1 MDLTKGEFSI
11 PPGKID
17 HLFNLIS
24 LLLDDVSP
32 TARDVSRITGTLIS
46 MELALGPVVRL
57 RTRALYAVL
66 NSVHSLSCKVALTR
80 EAVEELN
87 FWRDNFFRL
96 CGKPIWRPSPK
107 IELLSYSD
115 AGNVGW
121 AGNIVQF
128 GTHIV
133 RGNWLGS
140 EALCSSSFREVRAIR
155 FVLQSFS
162 CLLAG
167 KECEHGSDNQSVC
180 SILSVGSSE
189 PHLQKEAV
197 AIYNFAMKQVF
208 AFLRSVHPATLISKL
223 FIGRKLSTPMI
234 GCQPCP
240 FSPIGYSR
248 NLVLQFSVCDLVD
261 KHCTSCVENS
271 SIQRFTFAQLIL
283 MA

>member
-1 MDLTKGEFSI
+1 MRGDLDRLGLLVNEEKSNFEPRQKGEHLGFILDLTKGEFSI

-115 AGNVGW
+115 ASNVGW
-121 AGNIVQF
+121 AGFIVQF
-128 GTHIV
+128 GTHIA
-133 RGNWLGS
+133 RGN
-140 EALCSSSFREVRAIR
+140 
-155 FVLQSFS
+155 
-162 CLLAG
+162 
-167 KECEHGSDNQSVC
+167 
-180 SILSVGSSE
+180 
-189 PHLQKEAV
+189 
-197 AIYNFAMKQVF
+197 
-208 AFLRSVHPATLISKL
+208 
-223 FIGRKLSTPMI
+223 
-234 GCQPCP
+234 
-240 FSPIGYSR
+240 
-248 NLVLQFSVCDLVD
+248 
-261 KHCTSCVENS
+261 
-271 SIQRFTFAQLIL
+271 
-283 MA
+283 